1 MAPTEKSSKLPNCD
15 AYFEAIQL
23 KKKLPYALQECLT
36 SAFAQIP
43 VSSFPEVPGGKVIE
57 VPGDMSIV
65 DAVRILSE
73 HHIMTAPVTHP
84 NGENSIDWRE
94 RYLGIIDYAAII
106 LWVLENAELAAITL
120 SASSA
125 TATGVGAG
133 AVGALGA
140 AVLGATGP
148 AAVAGLTI
156 AAVGAAIAGGVATEK
171 GMGKDAPSSVNH
183 LGEAFY
189 KTLLE
194 EEPFKST
201 TVKSIMESYRW
212 APFLPVGLDSS
223 MLTVLLLLSKYRLR
237 SVPVVESGKPH
248 VTNFITQTAVVQGLQ
263 QCAGRDWFDCIA
275 AYPLSDLGLPFMSS
289 EEVISIKSDD
299 LILEAFKCMKDNR
312 IGGLPVVEGPN
323 QKIVGSVSIRDIRF
337 LLLKPGLFSNFRQ
350 LTVMD
355 FLRTLDLVSQD
366 SRNHAVAPVTCA
378 PDACLG
384 SVIDSLASKSVHR
397 IYVVEGDEKEVV
409 GVITLRDVISCFIYE
424 PPYHFDTYFGCAVKE
439 LQSR

>member
-1 MAPTEKSSKLPNCD
+1 MGILALLSVLHFFLEIVFWFISLIRDWISCD
-15 AYFEAIQL
+15 FFNIFYFLNACLSEVFCIR
-23 KKKLPYALQECLT
+23 YIIESFVTSGLQFYT
-36 SAFAQIP
+36 SGA
-43 VSSFPEVPGGKVIE
+43 VIE
-57 VPGDMSIV
+57 IPGDMSIV

-201 TVKSIMESYRW
+201 TVSIIYFFI
-212 APFLPVGLDSS
+212 ALAV
-223 MLTVLLLLSKYRLR
+223 SKWSAKYFCGCL
-237 SVPVVESGKPH
+237 
-248 VTNFITQTAVVQGLQ
+248 
-263 QCAGRDWFDCIA
+263 
-275 AYPLSDLGLPFMSS
+275 LPFFFLCKFFLMVSLS
-289 EEVISIKSDD
+289 FCSKEE
-299 LILEAFKCMKDNR
+299 
-312 IGGLPVVEGPN
+312 
-323 QKIVGSVSIRDIRF
+323 
-337 LLLKPGLFSNFRQ
+337 
-350 LTVMD
+350 
-355 FLRTLDLVSQD
+355 TL
-366 SRNHAVAPVTCA
+366 N
-378 PDACLG
+378 
-384 SVIDSLASKSVHR
+384 
-397 IYVVEGDEKEVV
+397 
-409 GVITLRDVISCFIYE
+409 
-424 PPYHFDTYFGCAVKE
+424 YFYCVFGN
-439 LQSR
+439 

>member
-1 MAPTEKSSKLPNCD
+1 ILHFCA
-15 AYFEAIQL
+15 
-23 KKKLPYALQECLT
+23 
-36 SAFAQIP
+36 
-43 VSSFPEVPGGKVIE
+43 VIE
-57 VPGDMSIV
+57 IPGDMSIV
-65 DAVRILSE
+65 DAVQILSE
-73 HHIMTAPVTHP
+73 HNIMTAPVTHS

-106 LWVLENAELAAITL
+106 LWVLENAELAAIAL

-125 TATGVGAG
+125 TAAGVGAG

-156 AAVGAAIAGGVATEK
+156 PAVGAAIAGGVATEK
-171 GMGKDAPSSVNH
+171 GIGKDAPSAVDH
-183 LGEAFY
+183 LGGDFY

-194 EEPFKST
+194 EEPLKST

-289 EEVISIKSDD
+289 EEVTP
-299 LILEAFKCMKDNR
+299 AA
-312 IGGLPVVEGPN
+312 
-323 QKIVGSVSIRDIRF
+323 
-337 LLLKPGLFSNFRQ
+337 
-350 LTVMD
+350 
-355 FLRTLDLVSQD
+355 LV
-366 SRNHAVAPVTCA
+366 N
-378 PDACLG
+378 
-384 SVIDSLASKSVHR
+384 
-397 IYVVEGDEKEVV
+397 
-409 GVITLRDVISCFIYE
+409 
-424 PPYHFDTYFGCAVKE
+424 
-439 LQSR
+439 